1 MNTGISKSQITLEE
15 ITRQKR
21 AVRLQIREQR
31 DRIQQTATELFS
43 PVKAT
48 TKVEMLMNSVNS
60 GIAVFD
66 GVMTGLRIM
75 RRVRGLF
82 RRKK

>member
-1 MNTGISKSQITLEE
+1 MNTEISKPQITLEE
-15 ITRQKR
+15 ITRQKK

>member
-1 MNTGISKSQITLEE
+1 MNTGISKPQITLEE
-15 ITRQKR
+15 ITRQKK
-21 AVRLQIREQR
+21 AVRLQISEQR

>member
-1 MNTGISKSQITLEE
+1 MNTGISKPQITLEE
-15 ITRQKR
+15 ITRQKK

-31 DRIQQTATELFS
+31 ARIQQTATELFS

>member
-1 MNTGISKSQITLEE
+1 MNTGISKPQITLEE
-15 ITRQKR
+15 ITRQKK

-60 GIAVFD
+60 SIAVFD

>member
-1 MNTGISKSQITLEE
+1 
-15 ITRQKR
+15 
-21 AVRLQIREQR
+21 
-31 DRIQQTATELFS
+31 
-43 PVKAT
+43 
-48 TKVEMLMNSVNS
+48 MLMNSVNS

>member
-1 MNTGISKSQITLEE
+1 MNTRISKPQITLEE
-15 ITRQKR
+15 ITRQKK

>member
-1 MNTGISKSQITLEE
+1 MNTGISKPQITLEE
-15 ITRQKR
+15 ITRQKK

-31 DRIQQTATELFS
+31 DRIQQTAPELFS

-48 TKVEMLMNSVNS
+48 TKGEMLMNSVNS
-60 GIAVFD
+60 GIAVLD

-75 RRVRGLF
+75 RRVRGLI

>member
-1 MNTGISKSQITLEE
+1 MNTGISKPQITLEE
-15 ITRQKR
+15 ITRQKK

-82 RRKK
+82 RLKK